1 MGIPERKEREK
12 QELRDLILKEA
23 RALILEVG
31 FENSS
36 WRNIAERIEYSPTTI
51 YLYFKD
57 KNELFLALH
66 EESFQRFFSA
76 LSSVAYVPDPF
87 ERLTAL
93 GRAYIEYGIN
103 NPEEYD
109 LKFLLKAPLEALQF
123 RHEVWC
129 DGLKAF
135 ELVKSMVQDCKDHGY
150 FKPDLSVEA
159 TATMLWAQ
167 VHGLVTLYLRDRLE
181 MFENKDIKRIVEE
194 SYDAFIKFL
203 KCYR

>member
-1 MGIPERKEREK
+1 MGIPDRKEREK

-23 RALILEVG
+23 RALFLEEG
-31 FENSS
+31 FEKTSL
-36 WRNIAERIEYSPTTI
+36 RKIAERIEYSPTTI

-76 LSSVAYVPDPF
+76 LSSVASVPDPF

-109 LKFLLKAPLEALQF
+109 LKFLLKAPLETLSFDMKYGVMGSKLLNSSSLWYRIAKITVISSLIS
-123 RHEVWC
+123 VWKRLLLC
-129 DGLKAF
+129 YGPRFTDWSHFTCATGSKCLRIRISSASSKN
-135 ELVKSMVQDCKDHGY
+135 LTTLLLN
-150 FKPDLSVEA
+150 FK
-159 TATMLWAQ
+159 ML
-167 VHGLVTLYLRDRLE
+167 
-181 MFENKDIKRIVEE
+181 
-194 SYDAFIKFL
+194 
-203 KCYR
+203 